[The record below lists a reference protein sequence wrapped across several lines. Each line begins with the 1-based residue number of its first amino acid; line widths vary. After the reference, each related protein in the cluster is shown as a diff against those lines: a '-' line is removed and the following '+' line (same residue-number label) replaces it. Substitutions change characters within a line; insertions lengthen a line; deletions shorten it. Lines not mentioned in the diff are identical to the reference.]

1 MASHARPSEKATI
14 KIVNNVKIILSIQL
28 YVNES
33 TTGSNWI
40 DLIN

>member
-28 YVNES
+28 YMLTNQQLDR
-33 TTGSNWI
+33 TGSI
-40 DLIN
+40 

>member
-28 YVNES
+28 YVN
-33 TTGSNWI
+33 NWI
-40 DLIN
+40 ELDRSN